1 MHSKSTA
8 GGVAGPTANRS
19 NDLELVCY
27 GAGYAWMRPERP
39 RRRSKHYVLPSRY
52 VLTELG
58 RRALRLAWITER
70 GPTVAEV
77 VAAACQRFVA

>member
-1 MHSKSTA
+1 MHPKSTA
-8 GGVAGPTANRS
+8 SHAANPTANRS

-39 RRRSKHYVLPSRY
+39 RRYLLPSRY

-58 RRALRLAWITER
+58 RRALLLAWLTKR

-77 VAAACQRFVA
+77 VAAARQRFAA